1 MRVLVIGAAGAIG
14 SRLVPQLAQAGHE
27 VIGTSRSPDRDEWLS
42 THGAH
47 SALLDVLD
55 PQAVRKTVR
64 ASKPDAVVYQA
75 TALAGVRVMRSL
87 DKAFA
92 GTNRLRTVGIDNVIA
107 AAREVG
113 VERLVAQSFAP
124 YRYAREGSWVKNE
137 DDLLEPT
144 PPASASRTFAAMNHL
159 EDAVTAVG
167 GIALRYGGFYGPGDE
182 TLVRPVRKR
191 QTPLIGDGAGVM
203 SFVHLEDAARATVLA
218 LDHDGP
224 AILNIVDDD
233 PAPMR
238 EWLPALARAVGA
250 KPPRHFPTFA
260 ARAIAGPGLV
270 MITQSRG
277 SSNDRAKRQLG
288 WTPRFAT
295 WKDGFR
301 SAYGE
306 RTVSV

>member
-1 MRVLVIGAAGAIG
+1 MRVLVVGAAGAIG
-14 SRLVPQLAQAGHE
+14 SRLVPQLGQAGHE
-27 VIGTSRSPDRDEWLS
+27 VIGTARSPERARLLS
-42 THGAH
+42 TTGAQFVV
-47 SALLDVLD
+47 LDVLD
-55 PQAVRKTVR
+55 AEGVRKAVR
-64 ASKPDAVVYQA
+64 ASEPDAIVYQA

-124 YRYAREGSWVKNE
+124 YRYAREGSWVKKE
-137 DDLLEPT
+137 DDRLEPT

-159 EDAVTAVG
+159 EDAVTAAG
-167 GIALRYGGFYGPGDE
+167 GLALRYGGFYGPGDE

-203 SFVHLEDAARATVLA
+203 SFIHLEDAARATVLA

-224 AILNIVDDD
+224 AILSIVDDD

-250 KPPRHFPTFA
+250 KPPWHFPTFV
-260 ARAIAGPGLV
+260 ARAIAGPGLA

-277 SSNDRAKRQLG
+277 SSNRLAKQQLG
-288 WTPRFAT
+288 WTPRYAT
-295 WKDGFR
+295 WRDGFR
-301 SAYGE
+301 SAYGQS
-306 RTVSV
+306 TGSA